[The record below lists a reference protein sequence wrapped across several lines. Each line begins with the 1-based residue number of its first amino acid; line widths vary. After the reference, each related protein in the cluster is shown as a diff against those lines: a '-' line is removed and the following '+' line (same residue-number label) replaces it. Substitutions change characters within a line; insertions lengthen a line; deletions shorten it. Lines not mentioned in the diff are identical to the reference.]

1 MEQTDKR
8 PEIIKKTWRL
18 RSLSKLKKIA
28 IIVIIISLCLGSAGA
43 LYLRRLSDMD
53 TVFKNIDWT
62 GEDNETNSPDMNAAF
77 SGQKIINI
85 ALLGHDSNDARVK
98 KRLKGYTG
106 LVDANMVAAVNI
118 ETGEVNIV
126 SIPRDSLVPIYNQGK
141 YKDKIN
147 SANYWGWSNG
157 LPGVEDKVEAG
168 LITQVETISK
178 VLGGVPIHFYVS
190 VDMEAVKEIV
200 DIMGGVWYDV
210 PKDVTDWNGRLL
222 VGKGYQKLDGLKFMY
237 FIRSRKGS
245 SDRVRA
251 ANQQAILKAAFS
263 QFKQANKLIYAPQ
276 VFLGMT
282 RNVRTN
288 LSIEQIL
295 ALARFAT
302 QKIDSDSISNNTLAG
317 RYESGGIPGRRES
330 LPYYLL
336 DHPKRV
342 KLVENIWGKV
352 VEPGPPDTLLPPLK
366 KEDPETEPGAGPSDE
381 PSELEDFLLEP

>member
-1 MEQTDKR
+1 MERKR
-8 PEIIKKTWRL
+8 PNIFQRL
-18 RSLSKLKKIA
+18 RQWIQELSKIQLIA
-28 IIVIIISLCLGSAGA
+28 IIIIIVLLCMGSAGA
-43 LYLRRLSDMD
+43 LYWRRLSDMEQ
-53 TVFKNIDWT
+53 VFKKIDWG

-118 ETGEVNIV
+118 ETGEVNLI
-126 SIPRDSLVPIYNQGK
+126 SIPRDSLVPIYNQGS
-141 YKDKIN
+141 YKDKLAH
-147 SANYWGWSNG
+147 ANYFGWRKG
-157 LPGVEDKVEAG
+157 IPGIEDKVEAG
-168 LITQVETISK
+168 LITQVETISN

-190 VDMEAVKEIV
+190 LDMEAVREIV

-210 PKDVTDWNGRLL
+210 PKNVTDWNGRLL
-222 VGKGYQKLDGLKFMY
+222 VEKGYQKLDGLKFMY

-245 SDRVRA
+245 SDSQRA
-251 ANQQAILKAAFS
+251 ANQQEILKAAFS
-263 QFKQANKLIYAPQ
+263 QFKQAKKLIYAPQ

-295 ALARFAT
+295 ALAKFAT
-302 QKIDSDSISNNTLAG
+302 QKIDADSISNYTLAG

-336 DHPKRV
+336 NHPKRV
-342 KLVENIWGKV
+342 ELIENIWGKV

-366 KEDPETEPGAGPSDE
+366 KEDPETEPGSGPSDE
-381 PSELEDFLLEP
+381 PSEPSDFLPEP